1 MDRLQPCG
9 MTMEIKMTSDFSVL
23 MSVYDKERP
32 EWFRAALDSVLTQ
45 TCQPGEVLIMQD
57 GPLTD
62 ELYAVLD
69 EYKAKYPCI
78 RTIAMEEHVYLGRAL
93 AAGVEACRYE
103 LIARM
108 DTDDLAVPE
117 RFALQLEFMDK
128 HPEIAAVGGYMEE
141 FFDGSDFRQIKTM
154 PLTPDEVCRYARYRN
169 PLNHM
174 TVMFR
179 RSAVLEAG
187 NYRHFPFLEDYDLWV
202 RMLGKGF
209 ALANIPE
216 ILVEARTSEA
226 LYKRRGGWSYFKRYV
241 THRRNQRREGLLNAK
256 EYMISLVLSCVMTL
270 QPTWLRKL
278 AYRKLLRR

>member
-1 MDRLQPCG
+1 
-9 MTMEIKMTSDFSVL
+9 MTSDFSVL
-23 MSVYDKERP
+23 MSVYDKESP
-32 EWFRAALDSVLTQ
+32 EWFRTALDSVLVQ

-62 ELYAVLD
+62 ELYAVLED
-69 EYKAKYPCI
+69 YQGRYPCI
-78 RTIAMEEHVYLGRAL
+78 RTIALTDHVYLGRAL

-108 DTDDLAVPE
+108 DTDDLATPR
-117 RFALQLEFMDK
+117 RFELQLKFMRE

-141 FFDGSDFRQIKTM
+141 FFDGTDFRQIKTM
-154 PLTPDEVCRYARYRN
+154 PTEPDEVCRYARYRN

-187 NYRHFPFLEDYDLWV
+187 NYRHFPFLEDYDLWA
-202 RMLGKGF
+202 RMLGRGCL
-209 ALANIPE
+209 LANIPAV
-216 ILVEARTSEA
+216 LVEARTSEA
-226 LYKRRGGWSYFKRYV
+226 LYKRRGGWDYFKRYV
-241 THRRNQRREGLLNAK
+241 THRGNQRKEGLLSAK
-256 EYMISLVLSCVMTL
+256 EYVISLILCCGMTL
-270 QPTWLRKL
+270 QPAWLRKL